1 MEGSENNKS
10 QISHT
15 PLILALALLIATVG
29 ILWKMGGDDK
39 MPTPQPTTTDKAA
52 AVSKNAD
59 ETRENST
66 EPVTDS
72 TDSKAEDEL
81 LGVWVPYMSLS
92 VDPSQENF
100 ENNFDNIVK
109 TAKEHK
115 MKALIV
121 HVRPFGDSMY
131 LSDYFPY
138 SHILTGTQ
146 GQDPGFDA
154 MEYMLSKTHEEGLE
168 FHAWINPLRIKV
180 NETPR
185 ELSQYSPYT
194 IWQDDGDE
202 ENDRYTMEYE
212 GGIYL
217 NPAYPEVRQYIIS
230 SIEELL
236 SRYEVDGIQFDDY
249 FYPDASLEYD
259 STEYEAYKSSL
270 SDGQEAMNQLEWRRN
285 NINSLISGVYS
296 CIKAQSSDTVF
307 GISPQG
313 NIENNLDIG
322 ADVYS
327 WGSVSGYCDY
337 LCPQIYFSEGNEAL
351 SYSECADDWKELV
364 TNEDVKLYIGLGLY
378 KAGSD
383 EDEGSWLDS
392 DENMK
397 SQIEYGRKL
406 GADGFMFYSYDYLVN
421 EQTEEE
427 VENVMNYLGS

>member
-1 MEGSENNKS
+1 MEDFEKKESRA
-10 QISHT
+10 SHT
-15 PLILALALLIATVG
+15 PLILALVLLIAAVG
-29 ILWKMGGDDK
+29 ILWKFGGNSQ
-39 MPTPQPTTTDKAA
+39 PTPQSSSSTEQAA
-52 AVSKNAD
+52 AVSKSAAESSDSAAGAD
-59 ETRENST
+59 EQSESEN
-66 EPVTDS
+66 
-72 TDSKAEDEL
+72 EL
-81 LGVWVPYMSLS
+81 LAVWVPYMSLS
-92 VDPSQENF
+92 VEASQEAF

-115 MKALIV
+115 MGALIV

-146 GQDPGFDA
+146 GEDPGYDA
-154 MEYMLSKTHEEGLE
+154 MEYMLSKTHEAGLE

-180 NETPR
+180 NDTP
-185 ELSQYSPYT
+185 EVLSDYSPYT
-194 IWQDDGDE
+194 IWQNDDNE

-212 GGIYL
+212 GDIYL

-230 SIEELL
+230 SIDELL

-249 FYPDASLEYD
+249 FYPDVSLDYD
-259 STEYEAYKSSL
+259 STEYEQYKSSL
-270 SDGQEAMNQLEWRRN
+270 PDGEDSMSQLEWRRN

-296 CIKAQSSDTVF
+296 CVKAKNSDAVF

-313 NIENNLDIG
+313 NIENDLDMG

-337 LCPQIYFSEGNEAL
+337 LCPQIYFSEGNEVL
-351 SYSECADDWKELV
+351 SYSECADKWRELV

-383 EDEGSWLDS
+383 DDEGSWLNS
-392 DENMK
+392 DENIK
-397 SQIEYGRKL
+397 SQIEYGREL

-421 EQTEEE
+421 EQTEAE
-427 VENVMNYLGS
+427 VENVMNYLDS

>member
-1 MEGSENNKS
+1 MEESEKNTIRS
-10 QISHT
+10 SHI
-15 PLILALALLIATVG
+15 PFILALVLLIAAVG
-29 ILWKMGGDDK
+29 ILWKSGK
-39 MPTPQPTTTDKAA
+39 SNPPAPQPNSSAEKAA
-52 AVSKNAD
+52 AVSKAAG
-59 ETRENST
+59 E
-66 EPVTDS
+66 S
-72 TDSKAEDEL
+72 TDSAGSSEQSESGNEL
-81 LGVWVPYMSLS
+81 LAVWVPYMSLS
-92 VDPSQENF
+92 GHSSQEAF

-115 MKALIV
+115 MGAVIV

-146 GQDPGFDA
+146 GQDPGYDA
-154 MEYMLSKTHEEGLE
+154 MDYMVNKIHEAGLE
-168 FHAWINPLRIKV
+168 FHAWINPLRIRV
-180 NETPR
+180 NDTPQ

-194 IWQDDGDE
+194 IWQNDENE
-202 ENDRYTMEYE
+202 ENDRYTMEYD

-249 FYPDASLEYD
+249 FYPDVSLDYD
-259 STEYEAYKSSL
+259 SEEYEEYKASL
-270 SDGQEAMNQLEWRRN
+270 SDGEEGMSQTQWRKN

-296 CIKAQSSDTVF
+296 CVKAQSSDTVF

-322 ADVYS
+322 ADVHS
-327 WGSVSGYCDY
+327 WGSVGGYCDY

-351 SYSECADDWKELV
+351 SYSDCADDWRELV

-383 EDEGSWLDS
+383 EDEGSWLQS
-392 DENMK
+392 DENLS
-397 SQIEYGRKL
+397 SQIEYGREL
-406 GADGFMFYSYDYLVN
+406 GAEGFMFYSYDYLVN
-421 EQTEEE
+421 EQTEAE